1 MIEIPA
7 TTPVYL
13 RPRKEP
19 MTLDERKTGI
29 YNEWRRDPDMVRSVA
44 ECIGNE
50 AGFIKAMDDY
60 LVLTVT
66 TGLTAAATRDAAA
79 KLQSMMAAKLREWTE
94 GEAEDIHNKKQEA
107 AA

>member
-19 MTLDERKTGI
+19 MTLEERKSGI
-29 YNEWRRDPDMVRSVA
+29 YNDWRRDPDMVRNVA
-44 ECIGNE
+44 ECIGSN
-50 AGFIKAMDDY
+50 ADFIRAMDDY

-66 TGLTAAATRDAAA
+66 HGLTAKATLEAAS
-79 KLQSMMAAKLREWTE
+79 KLQGMMAAKLREWADS
-94 GEAEDIHNKKQEA
+94 EAEDIHNKQQEA
-107 AA
+107 A

>member
-19 MTLDERKTGI
+19 MTLEERQAGMRDA
-29 YNEWRRDPDMVRSVA
+29 YRRDPEMARLAAQELGDNKPFMQ
-44 ECIGNE
+44 
-50 AGFIKAMDDY
+50 AMDDY

-66 TGLTAAATRDAAA
+66 HGLTASATLEAAAT
-79 KLQSMMAAKLREWTE
+79 LQSMMAAKLQEWADS
-94 GEAEDIHNKKQEA
+94 EAEDIHNKSNRESA
-107 AA
+107 

>member
-19 MTLDERKTGI
+19 MTLDERKAGLRDV
-29 YNEWRRDPDMVRSVA
+29 YRRDPDMARLA
-44 ECIGNE
+44 AQELGDNKP
-50 AGFIKAMDDY
+50 FMRAMDDY

-66 TGLTAAATRDAAA
+66 HGLTAAVTLEAAA
-79 KLQSMMAAKLREWTE
+79 TLQSMMAAKLQEWADS
-94 GEAEDIHNKKQEA
+94 EAEDVHRKQITEA
-107 AA
+107 A